1 MKKTILLSLLAILM
15 IVLGPVLVEQ
25 LQPAQ
30 PRTLRGELPDPARY
44 EEFRFR
50 NAAQDVD
57 LAGLLFLPQ
66 GAGPFPAAVVIHGSG
81 TSSRSNRWYLTLT
94 HYLQDN
100 GIAVLLPDKRGSE
113 QSGGDWRRA
122 SFEDLA
128 TDTLAAVRFLGDQ
141 RRVGISRIGLVGMS
155 QGGWIAPLVAD
166 QSADL
171 SFLVSVVGS
180 AVSTHEQFLYEEDH
194 NLRQLGVLPGV
205 SRALAQATTL
215 VSRRWLQRDF
225 WSAVGDFDPL
235 PYWKRVRSPA
245 LILYGG
251 IDTNV
256 PSARSAALL
265 RGLHNPGIAVRV
277 YEGSGHALEDPPGRG
292 DRLIREEAL
301 VDIRDFI
308 LSTDR

>member
-44 EEFRFR
+44 EEIRFR

>member
-1 MKKTILLSLLAILM
+1 MKETILLSLLAILM

-44 EEFRFR
+44 EEIRFR

>member
-44 EEFRFR
+44 EEIRFR

-128 TDTLAAVRFLGDQ
+128 TDTLAAVRFLGGQ

>member
-44 EEFRFR
+44 EEIRFR

-235 PYWKRVRSPA
+235 PCWKRVRSPA